1 MPVVSVPGSAPAGDV
16 DQVPTQVP
24 VEAGAAELFGTRP
37 SASAFRLRVPSSDAT
52 PTYMAVER
60 ATIAATTMARRA

>member
-1 MPVVSVPGSAPAGDV
+1 MPVVSVPGSAAAGEV

-24 VEAGAAELFGTRP
+24 VEAGAAELLGRR
-37 SASAFRLRVPSSDAT
+37 SSVRAFRAGVPLSVAT

-60 ATIAATTMARRA
+60 ATIAATTTATRA